1 MSPMTDGGPLEVLA
15 ETRLIASFPAG
26 VTPRTVATASILAEE
41 GFGALTVD
49 LADLDIIGRLT
60 TVLGGRVEIGVHG
73 VRTADDLTKAQSA
86 GATYVM
92 APIGTKVLAQ
102 AAARRSLPLFAGAL
116 PPAEIATAATFG
128 AAGIL
133 VHPAE
138 VLGTNYAPYAV
149 AAAGGCPLIVG
160 GSSPY
165 GVTQWLNAGAYA
177 VVTDSSLLSDVLG
190 SGDLGFLRDRARNYT
205 SEAQRV
211 GPWRPPAS

>member
-1 MSPMTDGGPLEVLA
+1 MTDGGPLKVLA
-15 ETRLIASFPAG
+15 ETRLIASFPRGA
-26 VTPRTVATASILAEE
+26 TPRTVPTASILAEE
-41 GFGALTVD
+41 GFAALTVD
-49 LADLDIIGRLT
+49 VADLDAVGRLAT
-60 TVLGGRVEIGVHG
+60 ILGGRAEIGVHG
-73 VRTADDLTKAQSA
+73 VRTADDLTRAQSA
-86 GATYVM
+86 GATYAL

-116 PPAEIATAATFG
+116 TPAEIATVATMG
-128 AAGIL
+128 AAGVL

-149 AAAGGCPLIVG
+149 AAAGSCPLIVG

-177 VVTDSSLLSDVLG
+177 VVADSSLLSDVLG
-190 SGDLGFLRDRARNYT
+190 DGDLGFLRDRARNYA

-211 GPWRPPAS
+211 GPWSPPAS